1 MQARRRLGSSRWR
14 DDCSRNQRERHTCG
28 DGSCVCCRGH
38 GCSGMVGLEQRLV
51 VGGGGCARVVG
62 MAQSPGK
69 PCIIMAQTVAR
80 TVSFPRIVSLDMV
93 GSDRAIRPLAH
104 PLLFV
109 DDLGQRHRRLRGGQ
123 AFWQAQT
130 LAFSFARE
138 VLGRNP
144 WRGGRFCKRG
154 LGCARFGVD
163 LARRVDGAA
172 VHGRGF
178 DPKRVEAPA
187 KHEGLG
193 KFAAGTR
200 RNHGQV

>member
-1 MQARRRLGSSRWR
+1 MIAPGTNESATRALTGA
-14 DDCSRNQRERHTCG
+14 
-28 DGSCVCCRGH
+28 VF
-38 GCSGMVGLEQRLV
+38 V
-51 VGGGGCARVVG
+51 VVVMG
-62 MAQSPGK
+62 AVAWSAWSNALLWGVVAALAWSEWLKAPDQ
-69 PCIIMAQTVAR
+69 PCNVMAQTVAR
-80 TVSFPRIVSLDMV
+80 TVSCPRIVSLDMV

-123 AFWQAQT
+123 AFWQAKT

-144 WRGGRFCKRG
+144 WRSGRFCMRG